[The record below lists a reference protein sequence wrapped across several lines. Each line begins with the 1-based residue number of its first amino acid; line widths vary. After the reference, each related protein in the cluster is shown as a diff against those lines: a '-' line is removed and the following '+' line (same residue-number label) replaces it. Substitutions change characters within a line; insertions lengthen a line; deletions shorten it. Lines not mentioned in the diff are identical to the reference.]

1 MIKIHDSNIR
11 AALRARNDDRC
22 RLLSGDHR
30 AVVEVSATCT
40 NTITFWWLREV
51 VHELVKICSCDGSVA
66 TVSARLE
73 NAFITTTT
81 MILIAELVLLK
92 LIMLSRYE

>member
-1 MIKIHDSNIR
+1 MPTFLGTLAVNFPMLSFLIYYEHYH
-11 AALRARNDDRC
+11 
-22 RLLSGDHR
+22 LL
-30 AVVEVSATCT
+30 VVAG
-40 NTITFWWLREV
+40 V
-51 VHELVKICSCDGSVA
+51 VHKLVRSCSCDGSVA

-92 LIMLSRYE
+92 LIMLSKYE